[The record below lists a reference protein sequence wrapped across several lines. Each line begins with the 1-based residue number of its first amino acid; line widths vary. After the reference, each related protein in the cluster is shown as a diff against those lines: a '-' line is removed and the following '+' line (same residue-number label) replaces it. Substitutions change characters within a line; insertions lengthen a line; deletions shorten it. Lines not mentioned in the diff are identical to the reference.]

1 MKVLSFLNREVS
13 LKRVVNLKNKRN
25 NNVSES

>member
-1 MKVLSFLNREVS
+1 MKALFLLIRVVS
-13 LKRVVNLKNKRN
+13 PKRVVNLKNKRN